1 LVQAGTRS
9 QGNYR
14 SWLATLS
21 QHEIEETTMTC
32 QNFQPATGSLFKKF
46 DELTDAPFAAI
57 PGSPAWTSDQMITKG
72 KKSVKR
78 SIVTNSLAACF
89 FGVLAVPQVA
99 AQAAGD
105 SPANQ
110 CLTDLRAFHQQML
123 QDGYWLGGYNGA
135 GGSGFGG
142 YGYGYGYPFGG
153 YGYDYVDD
161 YEDDLFADENSSSY
175 LNARPG
181 YEIRML
187 LAAADI
193 LARHEQL
200 QPCQDVL
207 AETRVHYEQYV
218 ADMET
223 AGMEMADVP
232 GWQERQIAA
241 AQPVASTTTPFRSD
255 QLLGADVRNPQN
267 EALGSIDDVVANPQ
281 NGEIAYLLIA
291 RGGWLFGMGEQHVAV
306 PWDAFNVAP
315 NATLLVLDATNSV
328 MDAAPQVVSGDFTA
342 PGQQSQEVDAYW
354 KELIANQGN
363 N

>member
-14 SWLATLS
+14 SWLGTLS
-21 QHEIEETTMTC
+21 QHETEETTMTC

-46 DELTDAPFAAI
+46 DELTDPPFAAKL
-57 PGSPAWTSDQMITKG
+57 GSPTWTSDRMMTKG
-72 KKSVKR
+72 TNSVKR
-78 SIVTNSLAACF
+78 SILTNSLAACF
-89 FGVLAVPQVA
+89 FVALAVPQVA
-99 AQAAGD
+99 AETPGE
-105 SPANQ
+105 STANQ
-110 CLTDLRAFHQQML
+110 CLTDLRAFHDQM
-123 QDGYWLGGYNGA
+123 QTDGYWLGGYHGT
-135 GGSGFGG
+135 GDSGVDG
-142 YGYGYGYPFGG
+142 YGYGYGYPLGG
-153 YGYDYVDD
+153 YGYGMMGGASGSPA
-161 YEDDLFADENSSSY
+161 ETGSGY

-218 ADMET
+218 TDMET

-255 QLLGADVRNPQN
+255 QLLGTDVRNPQN
-267 EALGSIDDVVANPQ
+267 EALGSVDDVVSSPQ
-281 NGEIAYLLIA
+281 TGEIAYLLIA

-306 PWDAFNVAP
+306 PWDAFSVAP
-315 NATLLVLDATNSV
+315 NATLLVLNATNSV
-328 MDAAPQVVSGDFTA
+328 MDAAPEVSTGDFTA
-342 PGQQSQEVDAYW
+342 PGLQSEEVDAYW
-354 KELIANQGN
+354 EELVESQDN